1 MKEYLF
7 GAMTIVFFGVIGN
20 LSAKQY
26 KGAELRTYDSFLYGR
41 FEVRMK
47 SAAGS
52 GLLSSFFTYH
62 DTPNVPAQWNEIDI
76 EILGQYSDQI
86 QYNIITQGQINH
98 VVDKIV
104 RFNPHQAFHVYAIEW
119 TPDYVAWQVD
129 GFEIYRET
137 ASHVQQLFYAQKN
150 MMNIWPPD
158 YPSWVG
164 PFDPSILPVFA
175 FYDWVKYYEYTPGAG
190 DNFTLLWEDN
200 FDNWNQ
206 VRWGKGTHTWYG
218 NNCDFIPQNAVFQ
231 DGYFI
236 LCLTDSIN
244 IGYSGEP
251 VTDLDAD
258 AAYMVWAR
266 AYQDHV
272 KIFFSEEVD
281 PVTAEDINNYQL
293 LLTTVTNASLLKNN
307 RTVRLEAANIDPNQ
321 AYTLIV
327 SGINDLAQPPNTMG
341 TQVLLT
347 IKPLLI
353 PIQIDAG
360 GYGVQN
366 YLNEQIWTEA
376 LEYGYTGGDII
387 DLPDTLQINNTT
399 EDEVFRSELRNLTF
413 YQVRL
418 EKLNITLPLHAFLM
432 CMPRGN

>member
-1 MKEYLF
+1 MKKYLW
-7 GAMTIVFFGVIGN
+7 GAIVVILLGVVGS
-20 LSAKQY
+20 LPAKSY
-26 KGAELRTYDSFLYGR
+26 KGAELRTRDTFLYGR

-47 SAAGS
+47 SAEGS

-98 VVDKIV
+98 VVNKIV

-119 TPDYVAWQVD
+119 TPDYVAWNVD
-129 GFEIYRET
+129 GFEIYREVG
-137 ASHVQQLFYAQKN
+137 SHVQQLIYQPKN

-158 YPSWVG
+158 YPNWVG

-175 FYDWVKYYEYTPGAG
+175 FYDWVKYYEYTPGEG

-200 FDNWNQ
+200 FVNWNQ
-206 VRWGKGTHTWYG
+206 VRWEKGTHTWYG
-218 NNCDFIPQNAVFQ
+218 NNSDFITQNAVFQ
-231 DGYFI
+231 DGYLV

-244 IGYSGEP
+244 VGYSGDP
-251 VTDLDAD
+251 ITDVDVDAP
-258 AAYMVWAR
+258 YVVWAR
-266 AYQDHV
+266 AYHDHV
-272 KIFFSEEVD
+272 KILFSEEVD

-293 LLTTVTNASLLKNN
+293 LLLTINNATLLNDN
-307 RTVRLEAANIDPNQ
+307 RTVRLESTNLDPNQ
-321 AYTLIV
+321 LYTLIV

-360 GYGVQN
+360 GNGVQN

-387 DLPDTLQINNTT
+387 NLPDTLQINNTN
-399 EDEVFRSELRNLTF
+399 EDEVFRTELRNLTF
-413 YQVRL
+413 YQVR
-418 EKLNITLPLHAFLM
+418 
-432 CMPRGN
+432 